1 LPPSPWATPPT
12 AILPGRQGL
21 WDTAQIMTS
30 LRKDQA
36 GRLMI
41 GSMGRVMGD
50 AKAASRA
57 AGPSGRCGAC
67 SPISGRWSS
76 RRRGTAMIALT
87 PDHLPR
93 IHKRLAE
100 GLYTPIG
107 YNGRGITTGTVFGK
121 AMAELLTGMDPADLP
136 LPMSDMRTVRAAP
149 LRSRLYEVAFAAN
162 QIMKG
167 FGR

>member
-1 LPPSPWATPPT
+1 
-12 AILPGRQGL
+12 L

-30 LRKDQA
+30 LQEGRQA
-36 GRLMI
+36 GRLMV

-50 AKAASRA
+50 AKRGISRRWAERRLAAHVPGSRA
-57 AGPSGRCGAC
+57 GGVRDA
-67 SPISGRWSS
+67 
-76 RRRGTAMIALT
+76 RGTAIIALT

-93 IHKRLAE
+93 IHVLAE

-136 LPMSDMRTVRAAP
+136 LPVSDMRTVRTAP
-149 LRSRLYEVAFAAN
+149 LRSKLYEVAFAAN

>member
-1 LPPSPWATPPT
+1 
-12 AILPGRQGL
+12 
-21 WDTAQIMTS
+21 MTS

-50 AKAASRA
+50 AK
-57 AGPSGRCGAC
+57 GG
-67 SPISGRWSS
+67 IS
-76 RRRGTAMIALT
+76 RRWAERTLRRMFPDLGPVEFETAWHGHIALT

-93 IHKRLAE
+93 IHILAE

-136 LPMSDMRTVRAAP
+136 LPMSDMRTVRTAP
-149 LRSRLYEVAFAAN
+149 LRSKLYEVAFAAN

>member
-1 LPPSPWATPPT
+1 
-12 AILPGRQGL
+12 
-21 WDTAQIMTS
+21 
-30 LRKDQA
+30 
-36 GRLMI
+36 MI

-50 AKAASRA
+50 AKR
-57 AGPSGRCGAC
+57 G
-67 SPISGRWSS
+67 IS
-76 RRRGTAMIALT
+76 RRWAERTLRRMFPDLGPVAFETAWHGHIALT

-93 IHKRLAE
+93 IHVLAE

-136 LPMSDMRTVRAAP
+136 LPVSDMRTDAP
-149 LRSRLYEVAFAAN
+149 HRCASRLYEVAFAAN

>member
-1 LPPSPWATPPT
+1 VARHDRAHARSPAAHPS
-12 AILPGRQGL
+12 
-21 WDTAQIMTS
+21 
-30 LRKDQA
+30 
-36 GRLMI
+36 
-41 GSMGRVMGD
+41 
-50 AKAASRA
+50 
-57 AGPSGRCGAC
+57 
-67 SPISGRWSS
+67 
-76 RRRGTAMIALT
+76 
-87 PDHLPR
+87 
-93 IHKRLAE
+93 LAE

-136 LPMSDMRTVRAAP
+136 LPMSDMRTDRAAP